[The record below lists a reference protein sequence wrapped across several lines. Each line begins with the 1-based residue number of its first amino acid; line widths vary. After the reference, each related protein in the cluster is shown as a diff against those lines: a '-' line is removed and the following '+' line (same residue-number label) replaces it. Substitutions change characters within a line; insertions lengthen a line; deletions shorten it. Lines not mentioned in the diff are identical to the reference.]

1 MTANARTRTYSWED
15 PLAAAAAGRQLSGLE
30 YLRALTEGR
39 LPPPPIA
46 ATLDLRLL
54 EVEEGRVVFGAEPSE
69 LHYNPIGV
77 VHASLAM
84 TLVDSAIGCAVHTLL
99 PAGVGYTSL
108 ETKVNF
114 VRPLTRETG
123 PVRCEGSVVHAGTR
137 VATGEARILDA
148 SGKLYA
154 HGTSTCLVLR

>member
-1 MTANARTRTYSWED
+1 MPPRTRTYSWND
-15 PLAAAAAGRQLSGLE
+15 PVAAASEGRELSGIE
-30 YLRALTEGR
+30 YLRGIAEAR
-39 LPPPPIA
+39 LPSPPIA

-54 EVEEGRVVFGAEPSE
+54 EIEEGRAVFGAEPRE
-69 LHYNPIGV
+69 FHYNPIGV

-84 TLVDSAIGCAVHTLL
+84 TLIDSAIGCAVHTLL

-123 PVRCEGSVVHAGTR
+123 PVRCEGTVLHAGSR
-137 VATGEARILDA
+137 VATGEARLLDA

-154 HGTSTCLVLR
+154 HGTSTCLILR

>member
-1 MTANARTRTYSWED
+1 MDTARTRTYSWSD
-15 PLAAAAAGRQLSGLE
+15 PLAMAAAGRELSGIDF
-30 YLRALTEGR
+30 LRAVSEGR
-39 LPPPPIA
+39 LPTPPIA
-46 ATLDLRLL
+46 ATIDIRML
-54 EVEEGRVVFGAEPSE
+54 EIEEGRVVFGAEPGE
-69 LHYNPIGV
+69 FHYNPIGV

-84 TLVDSAIGCAVHTLL
+84 TLIDSAIGCAVHSLL

-123 PVRCEGSVVHAGTR
+123 PVSCEGSVIHAGSR
-137 VATGEARILDA
+137 VATGEARLLDA

-154 HGTSTCLVLR
+154 HGTSTCLILR

>member
-1 MTANARTRTYSWED
+1 VVAAPRSRTYSWDD
-15 PLAAAAAGRQLSGLE
+15 PVAAAAAGRELPGIE
-30 YLRALTEGR
+30 YLRAVAEGR

-54 EVEEGRVVFGAEPSE
+54 EIEEGRVVFGAEPNE
-69 LHYNPIGV
+69 FHYNPIGV

-84 TLVDSAIGCAVHTLL
+84 TLVDSAIGCAVHSLL
-99 PAGVGYTSL
+99 PAGAGYTSL

-123 PVRCEGSVVHAGTR
+123 PVSCEGSIVYAGSR
-137 VATGEARILDA
+137 VATGEARLVDA

-154 HGTSTCLVLR
+154 HGTSTCLILR

>member
-1 MTANARTRTYSWED
+1 VTANARTRTYNWED
-15 PLAAAAAGRQLSGLE
+15 PLAVAAAGRQLSGLE

-54 EVEEGRVVFGAEPSE
+54 EVEEGRAVFGAAPSE

>member
-1 MTANARTRTYSWED
+1 MDTARTRTYSWSD
-15 PLAAAAAGRQLSGLE
+15 PLAMAAAGRELSGIDF
-30 YLRALTEGR
+30 LRAVSEGR
-39 LPPPPIA
+39 LPTPPIA
-46 ATLDLRLL
+46 ATIGIRML
-54 EVEEGRVVFGAEPSE
+54 EIEEGRVVFGAEPGE
-69 LHYNPIGV
+69 FHYNPIGV

-84 TLVDSAIGCAVHTLL
+84 TLIDSAIGCAVHSLL

-123 PVRCEGSVVHAGTR
+123 PVSCEGSVIHAGSR
-137 VATGEARILDA
+137 VATGEARLLDA

-154 HGTSTCLVLR
+154 HGTSTCLILR

>member
-1 MTANARTRTYSWED
+1 MTTSRTRTYSWND
-15 PLAAAAAGRQLSGLE
+15 PVAAAAAGRELSGIE
-30 YLRALTEGR
+30 YLRAVAEGR

-54 EVEEGRVVFGAEPSE
+54 EIQEGHVTFGAEPAE
-69 LHYNPIGV
+69 FHYNPIGV

-84 TLVDSAIGCAVHTLL
+84 SLIDSAIACAVHTLL

-123 PVRCEGSVVHAGTR
+123 PVRCEGSIVHAGSR
-137 VATGEARILDA
+137 VATGEARLLDA

-154 HGTSTCLVLR
+154 HGTSTCLILR